1 MMMSSS
7 HCEVIVEGFAHFKS
21 PIISQVHF
29 IPSCCLKPMSP
40 SVGLGLKA
48 LLLPIGVGDS
58 GGVLADPIGVEA
70 RVLGDRVPVVQL
82 VNLV

>member
-1 MMMSSS
+1 
-7 HCEVIVEGFAHFKS
+7 
-21 PIISQVHF
+21 
-29 IPSCCLKPMSP
+29 MSP
-40 SVGLGLKA
+40 SVGLGLKPV
-48 LLLPIGVGDS
+48 LLPIGVGDS